1 MSVYVRRFDFDPGD
15 DVLLNIESVNI
26 LDLVPPGALQGVGSG
41 TALLVG
47 EFENGPFNQLIEITS
62 PSNLQSTAGTLG
74 YTYGTAVGNYPCA
87 VKRSADGA
95 VTPEAWN
102 GNGFLALNGK
112 QFSRLFICRVD
123 TSVGSVNFTRLA
135 WLTGAASTSSYVL
148 APGQI
153 LALDLGAGQVS
164 ATFTAA
170 AATVTGVGGTYPT
183 TFAGGETLTLGYDGA
198 ANFVTT
204 FQSGDQSLA
213 QVVSRINA
221 FAGFTFADQNGG
233 QLRLT
238 GIQKGTGGQVRVVSG
253 STGVLANL
261 GLTAANT
268 AGTGNV
274 ANILA
279 VTFTEVQTV
288 VQGAIAGTKVE
299 LDAQGSLRVSNTGTP
314 GTGTLT
320 VGTNTTATALG
331 FVVGATSSAAT
342 QVSGTIPAGTVV
354 ANSAGSHVLVTMQD
368 IAVTATSAGPYAVK
382 VRYAVDD
389 GTGAG
394 ETAAT
399 ITNVVNAPA
408 LGAFSVSNPSN
419 LTAALTDAQIDA
431 AYATTLAAGGPTTD
445 VNTQAK
451 IINILWC
458 ARHSNAVRRAVRTN
472 VIYASSKGCFGR
484 VGCVSPP
491 LNTAKAVAQGS
502 SDPGVGATRD
512 ERVIYCYVGANVFVP
527 LIGKVGT
534 AGGFGFTASGNIDQ
548 VSDGWMAS
556 ILSQL
561 PPEENPGQDTPF
573 TGAINGIET
582 GANVQGFDMDDYI
595 AFKAAGIAALRMD
608 QDEGIAIFQ
617 SGVTSVNPLT
627 DSGRVTIAR
636 RRMDDFIGD
645 SIAQFAKKSGKKLM
659 TRARRK
665 ALKQAI
671 MGFLKGLLSP
681 NNPEAQRIA
690 GYTVDDKSVNTS
702 DSLARGLY
710 KLLVKV
716 QTLPSMD
723 SIGIIEEVGTDVEVT
738 VSLPLAA

>member
-1 MSVYVRRFDFDPGD
+1 MATYVRRFDFDPGD

-26 LDLVPPGALQGVGSG
+26 LDLVPPGAIQGVGSG
-41 TALLVG
+41 TVLLAG
-47 EFENGPFNQLIEITS
+47 EFENGAFNQLIEITS
-62 PSNLQSTAGTLG
+62 PSSLQSTLGTLG

-87 VKRSADGA
+87 VKRSPDSAI
-95 VTPEAWN
+95 TPEAWN

-112 QFSRLFICRVD
+112 QFARLFVCRVD
-123 TSVGSVNFTRLA
+123 TSVGSVTFTRLA
-135 WLTGAASTSSYVL
+135 WLTGAASTPSYVL

-153 LALDLGAGQVS
+153 LAFDLGAGQVS
-164 ATFTAA
+164 ATFNAT
-170 AATVTGVGGTYPT
+170 AATVTGAAGTYPT

-213 QVVSRINA
+213 QVVARING
-221 FAGFTFADQNGG
+221 FAGFTFADTNGG

-238 GIQKGTGGQVRVVSG
+238 GIQKGTGAQVRVVAG
-253 STGVLANL
+253 STGVLAKL

-279 VTFTEVQTV
+279 VSFTEVQTV

-299 LDAQGSLRVSNTGTP
+299 LDSQGSLRVSNTATP
-314 GTGTLT
+314 ATGTLT
-320 VGTNTTATALG
+320 VGAATTATALG
-331 FVVGATSSAAT
+331 FVVGATSSAAAQT
-342 QVSGTIPAGTVV
+342 SGTIPAGTLVT
-354 ANSAGSHVLVTMQD
+354 NGAGSHVLLTMQD
-368 IAVTATSAGPYAVK
+368 VAVTAASAGPYTVK

-394 ETAAT
+394 ETAGT
-399 ITNVVNAPA
+399 ITSVHNAPD
-408 LGAFSVSNPSN
+408 LGAFSVNNASN
-419 LTAALTDAQIDA
+419 LTAALTEAQIDA
-431 AYATTLAAGGPTTD
+431 AYATALAAGGPTTD
-445 VNTQAK
+445 VNTSAK
-451 IINILWC
+451 IINVLWC
-458 ARHSNAVRRAVRTN
+458 ARHSNTVRRAVRTN
-472 VIYASSKGCFGR
+472 VRYASAKGCFGR
-484 VGCVSPP
+484 VGCISPP
-491 LNTAKAVAQGS
+491 LNTTKAAAQGS
-502 SDPGVGATRD
+502 GDPGVGATRD
-512 ERVIYCYVGANVFVP
+512 ERVIYCAIGANVFVP
-527 LIGKVGT
+527 LIAKVGT

-548 VSDGWMAS
+548 TSDGWMAS

-582 GANVQGFDMDDYI
+582 GANAQGLDMDDYI
-595 AFKAAGIAALRMD
+595 AFKAAGVAALRTD
-608 QDEGIAIFQ
+608 AGIAIFQ
-617 SGVTSVNPLT
+617 SGVTSVDPLV
-627 DSGRVTIAR
+627 SPSQVTIAR

-645 SIAQFAKKSGKKLM
+645 SIAQFAKGYGKKLM

-665 ALKQAI
+665 AFKQSVL
-671 MGFLKGLLSP
+671 GFLKRLLSP

-690 GYTVDDKSVNTS
+690 GYTVDDKSVNT
-702 DSLARGLY
+702 DASLARGLY

-723 SIGIIEEVGTDVEVT
+723 SIGIIEEVGTTVEVA
-738 VSLPLAA
+738 VSLPVAA